1 MKNDKHR
8 AIQVTS
14 PVTRH
19 SDTSE
24 MADRRNA
31 IIAEQRSLAT
41 EKRFLEEQVVEK
53 LFKEGRYDML
63 TVNWSK
69 LARMG

>member
-8 AIQVTS
+8 AVA
-14 PVTRH
+14 VTRH
-19 SDTSE
+19 SDLSE

-31 IIAEQRSLAT
+31 IIAEQRSLVT

-63 TVNWSK
+63 NVNWSK